1 MTSTTRQIAGAV
13 GVAPSTF
20 ALWARDW
27 HGPAGSGHP
36 RRLGP
41 VDVRVAHA
49 WRTLHGEIAPHQ
61 ARVVRR
67 LVAAA
72 VRCSPEG
79 RWVAYS
85 LAEGYAAT
93 FDTLDDLIAAWTAQR
108 LRCVSVIDLDHA
120 PQIGEAR

>member
-1 MTSTTRQIAGAV
+1 MTHTTRQIAGAV

-27 HGPAGSGHP
+27 HGPAGSGHT

-49 WRTLHGEIAPHQ
+49 WRTLHGAIAPHH
-61 ARVVRR
+61 AAAVRR

-72 VRCSPEG
+72 VRCRPEG

-85 LAEGYAAT
+85 LADGWAAT
-93 FDTLDDLIAAWTAQR
+93 FDTLDDVVATWTTQG
-108 LRCVSVIDLDHA
+108 LRCVTVIDLGHA
-120 PQIGEAR
+120 PQNGEAR